1 MQVTKTVE
9 ETRKQIKAWKKE
21 GKTIGLVP
29 TMGFLHEGHASLI
42 KKCREQND
50 IVVVS
55 DFVNPTQF
63 GPTEDLE
70 AYPRDFERDSKLCES
85 LGTDLIFCPEPS
97 EMYHDPHAFVSIDTL
112 SETLCGKTRPIHFKG
127 VCTVVTKLFHI
138 VAPDRAYFGQ
148 KDAQQLAIIRKMV
161 QDLNFDI
168 EIVGCPIVREED
180 GLAKSSRNTYLSDE
194 ERKAALCLSRSVK
207 LGQEI
212 IHAGISAE
220 ELLGKMR
227 AVIEAEPL
235 AKIDYVS
242 MVDALTMQP
251 VEKADHNVLVAMAVY
266 IGKTRL
272 VDNFSYEVYYL
283 ENILKKIGKISS
295 FASRYIGIIIIAF
308 SCLAFFWRDGFA
320 WMTNYTSVFL
330 GVIMFG
336 MGLTIRLEDFR
347 AIFSRPKEVIIGAV
361 AQYTIMPVVAWVL
374 CKVMNLPA
382 DLALGVILVGCCP
395 GGTASNVITYIAG
408 GDVALSVGMT
418 IVSTLAA
425 PVMTPFLVYI
435 LAGAWVE
442 VSFWAMVLSVVKVIL
457 VPVLLGILLRTLAG
471 DHVDKVS
478 DVMPLISVVAIVMI
492 IGGIVAI
499 NAEKI
504 LSCGVLVLGVVAI
517 HNFCGMMLGLLAA
530 KIFHVEYTRAT
541 AIAIE
546 VGMQNSG
553 LAVSLAAANFVA
565 NPLATL
571 PGAIFSVWHNIAGSI
586 FAGIRRSGVENRT
599 RTGENGVSAA

>member
-1 MQVTKTVE
+1 
-9 ETRKQIKAWKKE
+9 
-21 GKTIGLVP
+21 
-29 TMGFLHEGHASLI
+29 
-42 KKCREQND
+42 
-50 IVVVS
+50 
-55 DFVNPTQF
+55 
-63 GPTEDLE
+63 
-70 AYPRDFERDSKLCES
+70 
-85 LGTDLIFCPEPS
+85 
-97 EMYHDPHAFVSIDTL
+97 
-112 SETLCGKTRPIHFKG
+112 
-127 VCTVVTKLFHI
+127 
-138 VAPDRAYFGQ
+138 
-148 KDAQQLAIIRKMV
+148 
-161 QDLNFDI
+161 
-168 EIVGCPIVREED
+168 
-180 GLAKSSRNTYLSDE
+180 
-194 ERKAALCLSRSVK
+194 
-207 LGQEI
+207 
-212 IHAGISAE
+212 
-220 ELLGKMR
+220 
-227 AVIEAEPL
+227 
-235 AKIDYVS
+235 
-242 MVDALTMQP
+242 
-251 VEKADHNVLVAMAVY
+251 
-266 IGKTRL
+266 
-272 VDNFSYEVYYL
+272 
-283 ENILKKIGKISS
+283 
-295 FASRYIGIIIIAF
+295 
-308 SCLAFFWRDGFA
+308 
-320 WMTNYTSVFL
+320 
-330 GVIMFG
+330 
-336 MGLTIRLEDFR
+336 
-347 AIFSRPKEVIIGAV
+347 
-361 AQYTIMPVVAWVL
+361 MPVVAWVL

-492 IGGIVAI
+492 IGGIVAV

-504 LSCGVLVLGVVAI
+504 LNCGVLVLGVVAI

>member
-1 MQVTKTVE
+1 M
-9 ETRKQIKAWKKE
+9 
-21 GKTIGLVP
+21 
-29 TMGFLHEGHASLI
+29 
-42 KKCREQND
+42 
-50 IVVVS
+50 
-55 DFVNPTQF
+55 
-63 GPTEDLE
+63 
-70 AYPRDFERDSKLCES
+70 
-85 LGTDLIFCPEPS
+85 
-97 EMYHDPHAFVSIDTL
+97 
-112 SETLCGKTRPIHFKG
+112 
-127 VCTVVTKLFHI
+127 
-138 VAPDRAYFGQ
+138 
-148 KDAQQLAIIRKMV
+148 
-161 QDLNFDI
+161 
-168 EIVGCPIVREED
+168 
-180 GLAKSSRNTYLSDE
+180 
-194 ERKAALCLSRSVK
+194 
-207 LGQEI
+207 
-212 IHAGISAE
+212 
-220 ELLGKMR
+220 
-227 AVIEAEPL
+227 
-235 AKIDYVS
+235 
-242 MVDALTMQP
+242 
-251 VEKADHNVLVAMAVY
+251 
-266 IGKTRL
+266 
-272 VDNFSYEVYYL
+272 

-336 MGLTIRLEDFR
+336 MG
-347 AIFSRPKEVIIGAV
+347 KEVIIGAV

-374 CKVMNLPA
+374 CKIMNLPA

-435 LAGAWVE
+435 LAGAWVK

-499 NAEKI
+499 NSEKI

-553 LAVSLAAANFVA
+553 LAVSLAAANFAA

>member
-1 MQVTKTVE
+1 M
-9 ETRKQIKAWKKE
+9 
-21 GKTIGLVP
+21 
-29 TMGFLHEGHASLI
+29 
-42 KKCREQND
+42 
-50 IVVVS
+50 
-55 DFVNPTQF
+55 
-63 GPTEDLE
+63 
-70 AYPRDFERDSKLCES
+70 
-85 LGTDLIFCPEPS
+85 
-97 EMYHDPHAFVSIDTL
+97 
-112 SETLCGKTRPIHFKG
+112 
-127 VCTVVTKLFHI
+127 
-138 VAPDRAYFGQ
+138 
-148 KDAQQLAIIRKMV
+148 
-161 QDLNFDI
+161 
-168 EIVGCPIVREED
+168 
-180 GLAKSSRNTYLSDE
+180 
-194 ERKAALCLSRSVK
+194 
-207 LGQEI
+207 
-212 IHAGISAE
+212 
-220 ELLGKMR
+220 
-227 AVIEAEPL
+227 
-235 AKIDYVS
+235 
-242 MVDALTMQP
+242 
-251 VEKADHNVLVAMAVY
+251 
-266 IGKTRL
+266 
-272 VDNFSYEVYYL
+272 

-435 LAGAWVE
+435 LAGAWVK
-442 VSFWAMVLSVVKVIL
+442 VSFWAM
-457 VPVLLGILLRTLAG
+457 A
-471 DHVDKVS
+471 
-478 DVMPLISVVAIVMI
+478 LISVVAIVMI

-530 KIFHVEYTRAT
+530 KIFHVEYTRTT

-553 LAVSLAAANFVA
+553 LAVSLAAANFAA

>member
-1 MQVTKTVE
+1 ME
-9 ETRKQIKAWKKE
+9 NRMKKV
-21 GKTIGLVP
+21 GKV
-29 TMGFLHEGHASLI
+29 
-42 KKCREQND
+42 
-50 IVVVS
+50 
-55 DFVNPTQF
+55 
-63 GPTEDLE
+63 
-70 AYPRDFERDSKLCES
+70 
-85 LGTDLIFCPEPS
+85 
-97 EMYHDPHAFVSIDTL
+97 
-112 SETLCGKTRPIHFKG
+112 
-127 VCTVVTKLFHI
+127 
-138 VAPDRAYFGQ
+138 
-148 KDAQQLAIIRKMV
+148 
-161 QDLNFDI
+161 
-168 EIVGCPIVREED
+168 
-180 GLAKSSRNTYLSDE
+180 
-194 ERKAALCLSRSVK
+194 
-207 LGQEI
+207 
-212 IHAGISAE
+212 
-220 ELLGKMR
+220 
-227 AVIEAEPL
+227 
-235 AKIDYVS
+235 
-242 MVDALTMQP
+242 
-251 VEKADHNVLVAMAVY
+251 
-266 IGKTRL
+266 
-272 VDNFSYEVYYL
+272 
-283 ENILKKIGKISS
+283 SS
-295 FASRYIGIIIIAF
+295 FLTKYIGIIIICF
-308 SCLAFFWRDGFA
+308 SIIAFFWRDGFA
-320 WMTNYTSVFL
+320 WTTSYTSVFL
-330 GVIMFG
+330 GVAMFG
-336 MGLTIRLEDFR
+336 MGLTIKMDDFKR
-347 AIFSRPKEVIIGAV
+347 VFSRPKEILIGFI
-361 AQYTIMPVVAWVL
+361 AQYTIMPVIAWIL
-374 CKVMNLPA
+374 CQVMQLPT